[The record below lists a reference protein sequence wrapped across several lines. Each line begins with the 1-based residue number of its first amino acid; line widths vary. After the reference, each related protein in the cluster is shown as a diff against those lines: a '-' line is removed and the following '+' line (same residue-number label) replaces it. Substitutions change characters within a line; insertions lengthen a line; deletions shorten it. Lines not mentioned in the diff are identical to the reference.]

1 MKIVNLNHWKLY
13 KTASMQKVVED
24 LDEDNKSSQA
34 QELSLRT
41 SFQHV
46 VSNNLTEKGIE
57 QLSKLNWKNLQ
68 TLKLGT
74 ILLK

>member
-13 KTASMQKVVED
+13 NTEAMQKVVED